1 LKSKNQQN
9 PSLGHLLNF
18 ESSWHQW
25 TLENGVRCLHIPLP
39 EGDRRFHLT
48 ALIGCGSRDE
58 PKKLAGISHLLEH
71 MMFRGSEKHPTFSD
85 LSIAFERLGGEWNAA
100 TGHEYTEFY
109 FSGTAEN
116 YQEVIALFADFM
128 MRPRLDDLET
138 ERKIVQRELE
148 GELNE
153 NGVSTDPDY
162 HIATKIWKDQPMAM
176 PIVGTP
182 ETLAAI
188 SQNNIRDWYAK
199 NYTPG
204 NTVICAVGGTRDS
217 VQHEIKTQFSD
228 WIGGAAK
235 RVRLVHKTEFKGPY
249 AFFVENS
256 DNEYQVQLSFLC
268 EGTGSPKTALYELL
282 SRVLSD
288 GFSSRLTQR
297 IREELG
303 LVYDISTGVHQ
314 YDGAGLFNISA
325 SVLGEN
331 LTPFFAEI
339 FAILDKLRV
348 HEIGSDEIERHRKRS
363 RVDLDVT
370 TGEPATLAWRGSWGL
385 LSATEIR
392 LSEWS
397 REYELA
403 SAGQLK
409 TTARELFLPE
419 NLCLTALGPKEKNI
433 EASLCQAA
441 ERWRVSLE
449 K

>member
-1 LKSKNQQN
+1 M
-9 PSLGHLLNF
+9 GHFLDF

-25 TLENGVRCLHIPLP
+25 TLKNGARCLHIPLP
-39 EGDRRFHLT
+39 RGDRRFHLT
-48 ALIGCGSRDE
+48 TLIGCGSRDE

-71 MMFRGSEKHPTFSD
+71 MMFRGSAKHPTFSD

-116 YQEVIALFADFM
+116 YQEVIELFGDFM
-128 MRPRLDDLET
+128 IRPKLDDLET

-182 ETLAAI
+182 STLTAI
-188 SQNNIRDWYAK
+188 SASDIRSWYSK

-204 NTVICAVGGTRDS
+204 NTVICAVGGDREAIQS
-217 VQHEIKTQFSD
+217 EIERQFST
-228 WIGGAAK
+228 WKPGANKPA
-235 RVRLVHKTEFKGPY
+235 RLIQGTDFKGPY
-249 AFFVENS
+249 AFFIENS

-268 EGTGSPKTALYELL
+268 EGTGSPKTARYELL

-331 LTPFFAEI
+331 LTPFFQEI
-339 FAILDKLRV
+339 FVILDKLRAQ
-348 HEIGSDEIERHRKRS
+348 EIGLDELDRHRKRS

-385 LSATEIR
+385 LSDTEIR

-397 REYELA
+397 REYEKA
-403 SAGQLK
+403 SAEDLK
-409 TTARELFLPE
+409 KTARELFLPE

-441 ERWRVSLE
+441 ERWRVPLQR
-449 K
+449 